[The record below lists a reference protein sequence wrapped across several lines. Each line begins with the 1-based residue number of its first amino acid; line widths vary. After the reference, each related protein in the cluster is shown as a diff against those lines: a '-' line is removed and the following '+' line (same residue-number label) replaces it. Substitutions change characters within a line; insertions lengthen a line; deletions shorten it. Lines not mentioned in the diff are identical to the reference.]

1 MPRLLE
7 CAVQLYCVSRQRK
20 KKMTVPL
27 RISSASNLILA
38 LIVLLVQVWLA
49 VDFLPRIEYELSSH
63 SNYSFAFS
71 TVNDT

>member
-7 CAVQLYCVSRQRK
+7 CAVQLLCQSTEE

-49 VDFLPRIEYELSSH
+49 VDF
-63 SNYSFAFS
+63 A
-71 TVNDT
+71 